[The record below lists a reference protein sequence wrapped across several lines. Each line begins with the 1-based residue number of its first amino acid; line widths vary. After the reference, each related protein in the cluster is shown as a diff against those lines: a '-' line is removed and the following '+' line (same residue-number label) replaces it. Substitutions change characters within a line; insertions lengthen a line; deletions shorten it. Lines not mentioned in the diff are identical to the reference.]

1 MASHTQHHR
10 ILRSL
15 AGWRRRSKLAA
26 AVAILALFAG
36 ALLWVLR
43 VGTHTPHPKLLTA
56 PRQVAQ
62 TPVGLSG
69 SEWLEQQYA
78 KVDPGDESAR
88 HLLVLEQV
96 ARHNMPDTWD
106 DWVTVT
112 VHGRKGTV
120 VEFEVSPHALR
131 IGTNQDWVEVPLDG
145 PHAAAA
151 AEILGHTLC
160 TAWMVEQVYAQ
171 AKKHGGAIHYF
182 AAAEIATSL
191 GLQGWNNDVPDGE
204 KMKSP
209 EFFQQRSILLQN
221 WLNDHAI
228 APGTL
233 VAGYFKTVVPPVDGL
248 TRHGGLEMLGGH
260 TDQGEKI
267 QSLSGG
273 FHGRIFFDYS
283 HNIRL
288 VKNGIRVQGQ
298 AMTLTEFFSSTK
310 YAFEFG
316 FQRTMVPD
324 RAYPYPP
331 ALADWMESHGYLK
344 APLDVEAAKTEARPS
359 RG

>member
-1 MASHTQHHR
+1 VAPNTQHNR
-10 ILRSL
+10 ILRYF
-15 AGWRRRSKLAA
+15 AGSRRSTLAA
-26 AVAILALFAG
+26 AVATLVLSAG
-36 ALLWVLR
+36 ALLWTLR
-43 VGTHTPHPKLLTA
+43 DRTPARHPQLSKA
-56 PRQVAQ
+56 PRHVAL
-62 TPVGLSG
+62 TPVGLPG
-69 SEWLEQQYA
+69 SEWLELYA
-78 KVDPGDESAR
+78 KVDPGDELTR
-88 HLLVLEQV
+88 HQLVLEQV
-96 ARHNMPDTWD
+96 AQHNMPDTWD

-112 VHGRKGTV
+112 VRGRKGTV
-120 VEFEVSPHALR
+120 VAFEVSPHGLR
-131 IGTNQDWVEVPLDG
+131 IGTNSDWVEVPLDG

-151 AEILGHTLC
+151 AEILGYSLC
-160 TAWMVEQVYAQ
+160 TAWMADQVYVQ

-182 AAAEIATSL
+182 AAAEIANSL
-191 GLQGWNNDVPDGE
+191 GLYGWNNDVPDGE

-221 WLNDHAI
+221 WLHDHAI

-260 TDQGEKI
+260 SDQGEKI

-273 FHGRIFFDYS
+273 FHGRSFFDYS

-288 VKNGIRVQGQ
+288 AKNVIRVQGQ
-298 AMTLTEFFSSTK
+298 AMTLSEFFSSTK
-310 YAFEFG
+310 YALEFG

-331 ALADWMESHGYLK
+331 ALADWMERNGHLK
-344 APLDVEAAKTEARPS
+344 APLDAEAAETGARPS

>member
-1 MASHTQHHR
+1 MAPSTQHNR
-10 ILRSL
+10 LLRYL
-15 AGWRRRSKLAA
+15 ASRRRSTLAA
-26 AVAILALFAG
+26 AVATLVLFAA
-36 ALLWVLR
+36 ALLWTLPG
-43 VGTHTPHPKLLTA
+43 GTPAPHPKLSKA
-56 PRQVAQ
+56 PWHVAR
-62 TPVGLSG
+62 TPVGLPG
-69 SEWLEQQYA
+69 SEWLELYA
-78 KVDPGDESAR
+78 KVDPGDELAR
-88 HLLVLEQV
+88 HRLVLEQV
-96 ARHNMPDTWD
+96 ALHNMPDTWD

-120 VEFEVSPHALR
+120 VAFEVSPHGLR
-131 IGTNQDWVEVPLDG
+131 IGTNSDWVEVPLDG

-160 TAWMVEQVYAQ
+160 TAWMAQQVYVQ

-182 AAAEIATSL
+182 AAAEIANSL
-191 GLQGWNNDVPDGE
+191 RLNGWNNNVPDGA

-221 WLNDHAI
+221 WLDDHAI

-248 TRHGGLEMLGGH
+248 TRHGGLEMLGGY
-260 TDQGEKI
+260 TDQGERI

-288 VKNGIRVQGQ
+288 AKNVIRVQGQ
-298 AMTLTEFFSSTK
+298 AMTLAEFFSSTK

-316 FQRTMVPD
+316 FQRTLLTD

-331 ALADWMESHGYLK
+331 ALADWMERNGYLK
-344 APLDVEAAKTEARPS
+344 APLDAEVAKRGARDS